1 MDQQESLWRN
11 AVTFAGAIVAFLAT
25 VFFITFQL
33 IELLVGGSNPYA
45 GLWSFLILPAVLV
58 FGLIL
63 IPAGYLLERR
73 RRRLHRPEA
82 WHLQRLPHFDPN
94 NPRHR
99 RAATI
104 FVLGSFVTVPL
115 IGVASYEGYHYTD
128 STQFCGQVCHSVMA
142 PEYIAYSN
150 SPHARVTCAACHIG
164 AGADWY
170 VKSKLS
176 GIRQVFA
183 VTFDTFSRPIP
194 TPVENLRPARE
205 TCEQCHWPAKFY
217 GAQLRTRVHFMSDEA
232 NTRKEVRVLIKTGGA
247 DPGTGPP
254 GGIHYHMAINN
265 RIEYVA
271 TDTRRQVIP
280 WVRATDPSGRVK
292 VYRSDGKS
300 SQAPPPPGEI
310 RHVDCVDCHNRP
322 THVFPAPD
330 HSVNVAM
337 YTGRMD
343 PSLPW
348 LKKVSVEALTGSY
361 ETRDEANRK
370 IETYIRDFY
379 RNLEPK
385 MADPRRSAVHQAIE
399 ETKAIYNR
407 SLFPEMKVDWRTHP
421 DNIGHMIYDGCFR
434 CHDAKHVSDDRESI
448 RTECSVC
455 HDFEQAVPVS
465 AVAQVFRQT
474 TLYHPVKLEG
484 IHGQLK
490 CSSCHTGGRA
500 PRTSCAGCHETQSL
514 FRQGKEPV
522 LPGLQGTTPTVMA
535 DLDCDSCHDLQQ
547 PQTPAALAAQCAKCH
562 DASYPDML

>member
-1 MDQQESLWRN
+1 
-11 AVTFAGAIVAFLAT
+11 
-25 VFFITFQL
+25 
-33 IELLVGGSNPYA
+33 
-45 GLWSFLILPAVLV
+45 
-58 FGLIL
+58 
-63 IPAGYLLERR
+63 
-73 RRRLHRPEA
+73 
-82 WHLQRLPHFDPN
+82 
-94 NPRHR
+94 
-99 RAATI
+99 
-104 FVLGSFVTVPL
+104 
-115 IGVASYEGYHYTD
+115 
-128 STQFCGQVCHSVMA
+128 
-142 PEYIAYSN
+142 
-150 SPHARVTCAACHIG
+150 
-164 AGADWY
+164 
-170 VKSKLS
+170 
-176 GIRQVFA
+176 
-183 VTFDTFSRPIP
+183 
-194 TPVENLRPARE
+194 
-205 TCEQCHWPAKFY
+205 
-217 GAQLRTRVHFMSDEA
+217 
-232 NTRKEVRVLIKTGGA
+232 
-247 DPGTGPP
+247 
-254 GGIHYHMAINN
+254 
-265 RIEYVA
+265 
-271 TDTRRQVIP
+271 
-280 WVRATDPSGRVK
+280 VK

-474 TLYHPVKLEG
+474 TLSHPVKLEG

-547 PQTPAALAAQCAKCH
+547 PQTPAALAAQCSKCH
-562 DASYPDML
+562 DASYPDMLKTWKDEAAAGKAKAVAAIEDLKKGSGAQLGDRSDDLQRLIRQMEEALARIDRAGPHHNTDFADAAYQQVVKLSKEGLPKATAK